1 MQLLAGGSEVNEEAR
16 AHGYSP
22 RLVIMFAVV
31 SVMMPSS
38 ELAAQVADE
47 GEAIGEIV
55 LEVTSPRLARDL
67 YDTPA
72 AVSVV
77 DAPAIRQGQQ
87 RLQLDESLNTV
98 PGLFFQNRYN
108 FAQNLRV
115 STRGFGARSPF
126 GIRGIRV
133 QVDGIPY
140 TLPDGQSQIDSIDLE
155 SAQRIEVIRG
165 PASVQYG
172 NAAGGVID
180 ITTARG
186 DELPEGGRVRLDG
199 GSDDY
204 RKAAVQGSGV
214 SGNTSAAATLSWL
227 NVNGHR
233 EQSEAEKGIFN
244 GRLSHALSE
253 GRRVTA
259 TFNALHNPES
269 EDPGGL
275 TSAQVAED
283 RNQATFLAKRL
294 DSGQSV
300 EQQTLGLQYQ
310 DGEALPGTLTV
321 NAFYNRRDF
330 AQQLPFPGA
339 SRIAFDRNFYG
350 ISSQYQQMSEL
361 AGLPLTWVTGV
372 DLHRQADDRRRYQVS
387 FDGDITGQT
396 QDETQNATNLAVFGQ
411 GDLALTE
418 RWNLSLG
425 ARWDQLRLSID
436 DNFLSN
442 GDDSGSRTFREVSGV
457 VGLSYKIAPR
467 HQVYANVGTAF
478 ESPTFTE
485 FANPNGG
492 NGFNPDIEPQ
502 QALNRELG
510 MRGLIGE
517 GLAYD
522 IALFSIRV
530 DDEILPFNVGD
541 QTFYENAGET
551 RRQGLELGIDW
562 DISYA
567 WRVTSALTLADYEL
581 RDFTDEQGNS
591 ANGNEIPGLPST
603 LWVNEL
609 KWRGLGG
616 RFAALESQYI
626 GDFYAENSN
635 QTKVSDVWLLGLRVG
650 DRFLVSDQ
658 SFSVYAGMRNLLDA
672 DYFSNVRINAN
683 ADRAIADRGYFEP
696 GPGRT
701 VYAGVEWSF

>member
-1 MQLLAGGSEVNEEAR
+1 MKEEAQG
-16 AHGYSP
+16 HGYSR

-31 SVMMPSS
+31 SGIMPTS
-38 ELAAQVADE
+38 ELVAQVANE

-126 GIRGIRV
+126 GIRGIRI

-186 DELPEGGRVRLDG
+186 NELPAGGRVRLDG

-204 RKAAVQGSGV
+204 RKATVQGSGV
-214 SGNTSAAATLSWL
+214 SGDTSAAATMSWL

-244 GRLSHALSE
+244 GRVSHALSE

-259 TFNALHNPES
+259 TLNALYNPES
-269 EDPGGL
+269 QDPGGL
-275 TSAQVAED
+275 TAAEVAED
-283 RNQATFLAKRL
+283 RNQSAPLAIPL

-300 EQQTLGLQYQ
+300 EQQTLGLQYE
-310 DGEALPGTLTV
+310 DSEMLPGTLTV
-321 NAFYNRRDF
+321 NTFYNRRDF
-330 AQQLPFPGA
+330 AQQLPFPGE
-339 SRIAFDRNFYG
+339 SRIAFDRTFYG
-350 ISSQYQQMSEL
+350 VSSQYQQLSDM
-361 AGLPLTWVTGV
+361 AGMPLTWVTGA
-372 DLHRQADDRRRYQVS
+372 DLHRQSDDRRRYAVS
-387 FDGDITGQT
+387 AGGDITGQT
-396 QDETQNATNLAVFGQ
+396 QEETQNATNLAVFAQ
-411 GDLALTE
+411 GDLALTD

-425 ARWDQLRLSID
+425 TRWDQLRLSID
-436 DNFLSN
+436 DDFLSN

-457 VGLSYKIAPR
+457 IGLSYRLAPM
-467 HQVYANVGTAF
+467 HQIYATLGTSF
-478 ESPTFTE
+478 ESPTFGE
-485 FANPNGG
+485 FANPDGS
-492 NGFNPDIEPQ
+492 NGFNPQIEPQ
-502 QALNRELG
+502 RALNREIG

-522 IALFSIRV
+522 VALFSIVV
-530 DDEILPFNVGD
+530 DDEILISEQGA

-562 DISYA
+562 DITYA

-581 RDFTDEQGNS
+581 REYSDAGGNS
-591 ANGNEIPGLPST
+591 FDGNEIPGLPST
-603 LWVNEL
+603 LWVNEV
-609 KWRGLGG
+609 KWQGMGG

-626 GDFYAENSN
+626 GEFYAENSN
-635 QTKVSDVWLLGLRVG
+635 QVDVSDVWLLGLRVG
-650 DRFLVSDQ
+650 DRFLAGDQ
-658 SFSVYAGMRNLLDA
+658 SFSVYAGLRNLLDE
-672 DYFSNVRINAN
+672 DYFANVRVNAN
-683 ADRAIADRGYFEP
+683 GARYFEP

>member
-1 MQLLAGGSEVNEEAR
+1 MSLPALAQQPQDPAASEEMVIEVTA
-16 AHGYSP
+16 P
-22 RLVIMFAVV
+22 RL
-31 SVMMPSS
+31 
-38 ELAAQVADE
+38 
-47 GEAIGEIV
+47 
-55 LEVTSPRLARDL
+55 TRDL
-67 YDTPA
+67 YETPA
-72 AVSVV
+72 AVSVIN
-77 DAPAIRQGQQ
+77 APDIREGQQ
-87 RLQLDESLNTV
+87 RLQLDESLSTV

-126 GIRGIRV
+126 GIRGIRI

-155 SAQRIEVIRG
+155 AAQRIEVIRG

-199 GSDDY
+199 GSDGY
-204 RKAAVQGSGV
+204 RKATVQGSGV
-214 SGNTSAAATLSWL
+214 NGDTSAVGTLSWL
-227 NVNGHR
+227 TVDGHR
-233 EQSEAEKGIFN
+233 EQSEAEKGLFN
-244 GRLSHALSE
+244 GRLSHKLSE

-259 TFNALHNPES
+259 TFNALYNPES

-275 TSAQVAED
+275 TAAQVAED

-300 EQQTLGLQYQ
+300 EQQTLGLQYE
-310 DGEALPGTLTV
+310 DSEALPGTLTV
-321 NAFYNRRDF
+321 NTFYNRRDF
-330 AQQLPFPGA
+330 AQQLPFPGS

-350 ISSQYQQMSEL
+350 VSSHYQQVSEL
-361 AGLPLTWVTGV
+361 AGMTLTWVTGA
-372 DLHRQADDRRRYQVS
+372 DLHRQSDDRRRYQVS
-387 FDGDITGQT
+387 SDGDVTGQT

-425 ARWDQLRLSID
+425 TRWDQLRLSID
-436 DNFLSN
+436 DEFLSN
-442 GDDSGSRTFREVSGV
+442 GDDSGSRTFREISGV
-457 VGLSYKIAPR
+457 AGLSYKLAPM
-467 HQVYANVGTAF
+467 HQVYVNIGTAF

-510 MRGLIGE
+510 MRGLIGQ

-581 RDFTDEQGNS
+581 RDFTDEQGNNAS
-591 ANGNEIPGLPST
+591 GNEIPGLPST

-609 KWRGLGG
+609 KWQGAGG

-626 GDFYAENSN
+626 GEFYAENSN
-635 QTKVSDVWLLGLRVG
+635 QTEVSDVWLLGLRVG
-650 DRFLVSDQ
+650 DRFLISDQ
-658 SFSVYAGMRNLLDA
+658 SFSVYAGLRNLMDE
-672 DYFSNVRINAN
+672 DYFANVRINAN
-683 ADRAIADRGYFEP
+683 ANRPVADRGYFEP

-701 VYAGVEWSF
+701 GYAGVEWSF